1 MKKIINELKEYISL
15 LTLYFKDGK
24 NNNSKTQ
31 KWSQAKFS
39 SHLNFLSIIVNSI
52 IFFILTPQY
61 IRELVQTPNLINT
74 LVLIAGTAIS
84 TGVTFILKYEMTKNW
99 WEASCYERDYLIE
112 EIKNNKIK
120 LNPLIKN
127 TILCVKEKIQK
138 EDKIHYTMED
148 ILTIVKE
155 NSNITLS
162 PDFFKDLYTLLK
174 ESKKF
179 TEEELVEVFGIY
191 FSYNYKS
198 FHNHLKSKKN
208 KLENYNNHYGKLQEA
223 KQYIDELGNIIPNK
237 ISYDENFYTVITCD
251 NYFEL
256 PNELIAN
263 FIKYSNDKL
272 EQKETYQETKRM
284 LSTLIR
290 KMTSREYKLNI
301 AEHDKLQSLMKK
313 LNYTEDKIKKINKAI
328 ELKQLTNLNYKKAE
342 QKELDT
348 AKKEGAINLLM
359 KFLDS
364 EKDFQPLKFISEDEL
379 ALIGTSLQHLNSLG
393 YYSNEKVKYILEKIH
408 KTNSYL
414 LKEAE
419 KHNFNNK
426 RHEIFIQIDNLE
438 NKTLG
443 VSAIE
448 IYNNATLILKD
459 KNLDISL
466 KFFKDKIQSLIEFIN
481 EYINTLIT
489 SSYNLNDI
497 KQIEEALIEIDN
509 VFEIIYTISP
519 ETKRRIQQKKESI

>member
-61 IRELVQTPNLINT
+61 VRELIQTPNLINT
-74 LVLIAGTAIS
+74 LVLIAGTAFS
-84 TGVTFILKYEMTKNW
+84 TGVTFILKYEMSKNW

-138 EDKIHYTMED
+138 EGKIHYTMED
-148 ILTIVKE
+148 ILAIVKE
-155 NSNITLS
+155 NSNITFS
-162 PDFFKDLYTLLK
+162 PDFFKDLYRLLK

-223 KQYIDELGNIIPNK
+223 KQYIDESGNIIPKK

-256 PNELIAN
+256 PNELITN
-263 FIKYSNDKL
+263 FIKYSNEKFN
-272 EQKETYQETKRM
+272 QKEAYQEAKCM
-284 LSTLIR
+284 LMTLIK
-290 KMTSREYKLNI
+290 KMISKEYKLNI
-301 AEHDKLQSLMKK
+301 AEYEELQNLMKK

-328 ELKQLTNLNYKKAE
+328 ETKQLINLNYKKDE
-342 QKELDT
+342 
-348 AKKEGAINLLM
+348 KKKLENSKKDKAINLLLT
-359 KFLDS
+359 FFDFD
-364 EKDFQPLKFISEDEL
+364 KDFQPLKFINENEL
-379 ALIGTSLQHLNSLG
+379 RLIEQALHHLNSIG
-393 YYSNEKVKYILEKIH
+393 YFNNDRVNYILEKIQ
-408 KTNSYL
+408 KNNSCIQ
-414 LKEAE
+414 KEAE
-419 KHNFNNK
+419 ILKFKTK
-426 RHEIFIQIDNLE
+426 RDDIFLQIDNLE
-438 NKTLG
+438 NSRLSI
-443 VSAIE
+443 SASD
-448 IYNNATLILKD
+448 IYNDATAIIND
-459 KNLDISL
+459 DTLDVNI
-466 KFFKDKIQSLIEFIN
+466 KFSQEKIFSLIEFIN
-481 EYINTLIT
+481 EYILLLTT
-489 SSYNLNDI
+489 KSYTIEDLS
-497 KQIEEALIEIDN
+497 QIEDALIEIDYI
-509 VFEIIYTISP
+509 FETIYTISP
-519 ETKRRIQQKKESI
+519 QTKKRINQKKESI